1 MKKITKIVSLV
12 FLCNFMSQALAD
24 EQISAEPV
32 AKYIAKKAEGLK
44 PKIVKLAIDAFNKAK
59 QNGIGIKKPIIT
71 VIDYTMASTKKRLWV
86 IDINEKKVLYTS
98 MVAHGKNSGENYTTA
113 FSNKMGSLQTSVG
126 VFLTENTYVG
136 HCGYTLRL
144 QGLEKGFNDKAK
156 DRLIVFHGAPY
167 VNKQFAAVSGRIGR
181 SWGCPAVEKH
191 LATPI
196 INTIKDGTLIFS
208 FANFPL
214 WLKQSKFIKTQNTNA

>member
-1 MKKITKIVSLV
+1 MKKITKIMSLV
-12 FLCNFMSQALAD
+12 FLCSFVSGALAD
-24 EQISAEPV
+24 EQIPAEPV
-32 AKYIAKKAEGLK
+32 AKDIAKKTEGLK

-59 QNGIGIKKPIIT
+59 QNGVGIKKPIIT
-71 VIDYTMASTKKRLWV
+71 VIDYTMASTQKRLWV
-86 IDINEKKVLYTS
+86 LDIDQKKVLYTS
-98 MVAHGKNSGENYTTA
+98 MVAHGRNSGENYTTA
-113 FSNKMGSLQTSVG
+113 FSNKMGSKQTSVG

-167 VNKQFAAVSGRIGR
+167 VNNQIAATYGRLGR

-196 INTIKDGTLIFS
+196 INTIKGGTLMLS
-208 FANFPL
+208 YSDRSP
-214 WLKQSKFIKTQNTNA
+214 WLKESKFINA